1 MFYLVSYSN
10 SFSTT
15 FHISL
20 SDLDALAQDEILS
33 AHGQFGY
40 DRHAPSLFRWFYQG
54 GSSGPGELH
63 QRQPHH
69 GVHPWRQT
77 HFSSCL
83 IYIFEQ
89 LVLHVW
95 CLCVRVSGSASGV
108 WQMFTLR
115 RSSGSVA
122 TDVRS
127 LLADCLGA
135 ADTHH
140 HHANNADREG
150 TGIHTWCHTLTECL
164 AEHCLQDL
172 RAMVVHTRN

>member
-1 MFYLVSYSN
+1 MGSLVM
-10 SFSTT
+10 TVT
-15 FHISL
+15 LRLL
-20 SDLDALAQDEILS
+20 SDDSTRVVLQGQENYINASHITVCIPDAK
-33 AHGQFGY
+33 
-40 DRHAPSLFRWFYQG
+40 
-54 GSSGPGELH
+54 
-63 QRQPHH
+63 
-69 GVHPWRQT
+69 

-89 LVLHVW
+89 LVLHAW

-108 WQMFTLR
+108 WHMFTLR

-122 TDVRS
+122 TDVHS